1 MEKMEK
7 FLDIVY
13 TNQIADSEDGDKYEE
28 MFAPLLERLQGL
40 LSKKLYDELQEIFN
54 NCAVQ
59 NNRFY
64 ALAGMKLAI
73 GVMDG
78 TYIPTL

>member
-1 MEKMEK
+1 MDKMDK

-13 TNQIADSEDGDKYEE
+13 TNQISDSKDGDMYYEFFRPLLDKLKDLVSEKVYNELEE
-28 MFAPLLERLQGL
+28 M
-40 LSKKLYDELQEIFN
+40 FN
-54 NCAVQ
+54 NCAAE

-64 ALAGMKLAI
+64 AIAGMKLAI

-78 TYIPTL
+78 TYIPTT

>member
-1 MEKMEK
+1 MDKMEK

-13 TNQIADSEDGDKYEE
+13 TNQIANSKDGDKYYEI
-28 MFAPLLERLQGL
+28 FNPLLEKLKEL
-40 LSKKLYDELQEIFN
+40 LSEKLYEELEEVFN
-54 NCAVQ
+54 DCAVD

-64 ALAGMKLAI
+64 AIAGMKLAI

-78 TYIPTL
+78 TYIPTV

>member
-1 MEKMEK
+1 MDKMDK

-13 TNQIADSEDGDKYEE
+13 TNQISDSKDGDMYYEFFRPLLDKLKDLVSEKVYNELEE
-28 MFAPLLERLQGL
+28 M
-40 LSKKLYDELQEIFN
+40 FN
-54 NCAVQ
+54 NCATE

-64 ALAGMKLAI
+64 AIAGMKLAI

-78 TYIPTL
+78 TYIPTT